1 METQFIYNKFVT
13 GQFFISRERELE
25 LFAKMVKQREH
36 VLIYEPPKSGKQSL
50 VQQAFTNLKKEGHH
64 FTVIEINLFNVRT
77 KRHLLHK
84 ICNSVLDRIG
94 NTNEEKEK
102 IKAEFCPGI
111 NKHLGNMNF
120 QAEPE
125 TDIRPIP
132 DKIIRQVLDLPQKI
146 SEKLNIQL
154 IIYLQEFQELL
165 LQDNY
170 HSTLKT
176 IEDSWNSQTLP
187 TYIITG
193 SLVNAMKEIFEK
205 HKFFYNFA
213 HRIKLDPLDLR
224 SLSKYIISNFHR
236 TGRVVSKELSA
247 QMYNLTQGHP
257 WYSQQLGDISYG
269 LTRGFLS
276 QQVLDQS
283 FQSLLEL
290 HSYRYQLITSRLSRF
305 QINFL
310 KAVMDGVTQFSA
322 AEVINYYGF
331 NSSANVKR
339 LKDAVQRKEILTK
352 ENGTWVFLD
361 PLFETWL
368 KTVYFQM

>member
-1 METQFIYNKFVT
+1 METLFIYNKFVT
-13 GQFFISRERELE
+13 GQFFISREQELE
-25 LFAKMVKQREH
+25 LFINMIKQRKH

-50 VQQAFTNLKKEGHH
+50 IQQGLVSLTKEGSD
-64 FTVIEINLFNVRT
+64 FTVVEVNLFNVRT

-84 ICNSVLDRIG
+84 ICYSVLDRIVK
-94 NTNEEKEK
+94 TNEEKEK
-102 IKAEFCPGI
+102 LKEELCPEI
-111 NKHLGNMNF
+111 NKHLGKMNF
-120 QAEPE
+120 RAEPE

-132 DKIIRQVLDLPQKI
+132 DSVTKQILDLPQKV
-146 SEKLNIQL
+146 SEKYNIQL

-170 HSTLKT
+170 YNT
-176 IEDSWNSQTLP
+176 IKIIEESWSSQTLP

-193 SLVNAMKEIFEK
+193 SLVNAMKEIFEV

-213 HRIKLDPLDLR
+213 NRIKLDPLDLR
-224 SLSKYIISNFHR
+224 SLSKFIIKNFHK

-247 QMYNLTQGHP
+247 KMYEITQGHP

-276 QQVLDQS
+276 QQVLNQS

-305 QINFL
+305 QVNFL
-310 KAVMDGVTQFSA
+310 KAVMDGVTQFSS
-322 AEVINYYGF
+322 AEVIKYYGF

-339 LKDAVQRKEILTK
+339 LKDAVQKKEILTK
-352 ENGTWVFLD
+352 ENGKWTFLD

-368 KTVYFQM
+368 KTVYFQL